1 MLFYIET
8 NDFKKKINY
17 SFKDLIL
24 YFCGMQEK
32 FKSGFVN
39 IIGNPNVGKSTLM
52 NQLVGERLS
61 IITNKVQTT
70 RHRILG
76 IVTTDK
82 MQIVFSDTPGI
93 LNPAYELQ
101 AKMMNF
107 VKEAFDDAD
116 IILYVVEPNETELI
130 NEDFNKK
137 LKDLKVPVIILV
149 NKIDQTSQEDMEKSV
164 EYWHQQLPEANILP
178 ISALEGLNTDFLLS
192 KIEELLPEGPMYYPA
207 DQLTDKSER
216 FIINEVVREKILENF
231 QQEIPYA
238 VEVVTERFIEE
249 NDIIKI
255 DTDIYVERDSQKG
268 ILIGHKGS
276 SLSKVGKEAREEL
289 EKFFDKKIYLK
300 LFVKVKKD
308 WRKRDIDLKR
318 FGYNN

>member
-1 MLFYIET
+1 
-8 NDFKKKINY
+8 
-17 SFKDLIL
+17 
-24 YFCGMQEK
+24 MQKK

-70 RHRILG
+70 RHRIHG
-76 IVTTDK
+76 IVTTKD
-82 MQIVFSDTPGI
+82 MQVVFSDTPGI

-101 AKMMNF
+101 SKMMNF

-116 IILYVVEPNETELI
+116 IILYVVEPNDTELL
-130 NEDFNKK
+130 NEDFNNK
-137 LKDLKVPVIILV
+137 LKSLDVPIIVLI
-149 NKIDQTSQEDMEKSV
+149 NKIDQTSQEVMEKAV
-164 EYWHQQLPEANILP
+164 NYWHEQLPEANILP
-178 ISALEGLNTDFLLS
+178 ISALEGLNTDFLLA
-192 KIEELLPEGPMYYPA
+192 KIQELLPEGPMYYPA

-216 FIINEVVREKILENF
+216 FIINEVIREKILENF

-238 VEVVTERFIEE
+238 VEVVTERFVEE
-249 NDIIKI
+249 ANIIKI
-255 DTDIYVERDSQKG
+255 DSDIYVERDSQKG
-268 ILIGHKGS
+268 ILIGHKGR
-276 SLSKVGKEAREEL
+276 SLGKVGKEAREEL

-308 WRKRDIDLKR
+308 WRKRNIELKR
-318 FGYNN
+318 FGYDS